1 MHINYLKNYLL
12 GAEIKAVNFS
22 TISIC
27 DSMIVDV
34 NNHEDIYWLEICK
47 NDKNSILLCN
57 LGKGS
62 LIITDRS
69 QIEFD
74 SVKKITNKELMNIIQ
89 KKYSIDQTS

>member
-12 GAEIKAVNFS
+12 GAEIKAINFP

-69 QIEFD
+69 QIEFE
-74 SVKKITNKELMNIIQ
+74 SVKKITNKELMNVIQ